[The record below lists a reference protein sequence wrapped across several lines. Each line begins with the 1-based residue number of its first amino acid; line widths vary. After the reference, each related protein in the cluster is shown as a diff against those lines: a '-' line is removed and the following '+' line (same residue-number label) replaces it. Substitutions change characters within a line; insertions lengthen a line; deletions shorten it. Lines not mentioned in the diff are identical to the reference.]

1 MEFERINEDTIRVD
15 LTNHDLAERGVSITE
30 LMGNQDEIESFFR
43 GLLEEADEDYD
54 FLNKSDGA
62 VSFQVLPKR
71 DGLEVFISTRAPD
84 QAMMEGIMQSVVGN
98 QDEDDAHLN
107 DDVSSDLLKKLLG
120 TDEDESGDSVEKV
133 FEPNTSAAPKN
144 AAIVAEDVP
153 NVAFMR
159 FNDFEDVLGLAQIV
173 GSGLENTRLYEDKG
187 KYYLSLEFANDLK
200 LADRQ
205 NLLSVA
211 LEYGKVSP
219 LDQAVVAEHGRT
231 ILNDHAVDHLNQY
244 FNV

>member
-15 LTNHDLAERGVSITE
+15 LTNHDLAERGVSITD
-30 LMGNQDEIESFFR
+30 LMGNQDEIENFFR

-84 QAMMEGIMQSVVGN
+84 QAMMEGIMQSVVGK
-98 QDEDDAHLN
+98 QDDDEHPN
-107 DDVSSDLLKKLLG
+107 DDVSNDLLKKLLG
-120 TDEDESGDSVEKV
+120 TDEDDSEQGVADDHDTNVVTTPKG
-133 FEPNTSAAPKN
+133 APY
-144 AAIVAEDVP
+144 VAEDVP

-173 GSGLENTRLYEDKG
+173 GSGLEQTRLYENQG
-187 KYYLSLEFANDLK
+187 KYYLSLEFAPDLK

-219 LDQAVVAEHGRT
+219 LDQAVIAEHGRT
-231 ILNDHAVDHLNQY
+231 ILNDHAVDQLNQY
-244 FNV
+244 FND